1 MIQTMKKVLSL
12 SLLLL
17 LVTLFYGC
25 KKETPAKI
33 PVLSTAPI
41 INVTAITATSGGS
54 ISSDGGAA
62 ISVRGVCWGLTAD
75 PTTADSKT
83 TDGDGTG
90 QFVSTLNNLSA
101 GETYHVRAYATNSI
115 GTAYGN
121 DLSFTALGEA
131 PVATT
136 QAATNISYVGA
147 KLNGTV
153 NAGDLSTTV
162 TFEYGTTTS
171 YGQIADATPA
181 QVTGSAITG
190 VSADIS
196 GLTPGITY
204 HFRIKAV
211 NSAGNSYGGDMIFTT
226 TDISTPVTDIDGN
239 IYNTVIIGTQVWMIE
254 GLKATKY
261 TDGTAIPNVVDNT
274 EWSTNTTGA
283 YCDYSNNAANS
294 NIYGKLYNWYV
305 VASTN
310 AKKVCPTGWHVPD
323 DSEWTTLIT
332 FLGGESLAGGKLKE
346 TGTTH
351 WFNPNSGAT
360 NESEFTALPGGYRSG
375 TGTFGLLGNT
385 GFWWSSA
392 EANATYAWYLYMY
405 YDTSSAIR
413 SDMDKHDGF
422 SVRCVKN

>member
-90 QFVSTLNNLSA
+90 QFVSTLNDLSA

-136 QAATNISYVGA
+136 QAATNISSVGA

-162 TFEYGTTTS
+162 TFEYGMTTS
-171 YGQIADATPA
+171 YGQIAEATPA
-181 QVTGSAITG
+181 QVTGNTITG
-190 VSADIS
+190 VSADLT
-196 GLTPGITY
+196 GLNQGITY

-211 NSAGNSYGGDMIFTT
+211 NSAGNSYGGDLIFAT
-226 TDISTPVTDIDGN
+226 TDISTPVTDIEGN

-261 TDGTAIPNVVDNT
+261 NDGTAIPNVVDNT
-274 EWSTNTTGA
+274 AWSTNTTGA
-283 YCDYSNNAANS
+283 YCDYSNTAANS

-310 AKKVCPTGWHVPD
+310 VKKVCPTGWHVPD

-346 TGTTH
+346 AGTTH

-405 YDTSSAIR
+405 YDTSSAIK